1 MSREW
6 AHNTR
11 GNGCGTRPGFNEI
24 IPHFTWILMVCYLGV
39 VFRDL
44 LMYLSALLFQYSVSL
59 MSTSMAF
66 VWEDKT
72 PESKRGR
79 NTLIVYRLYLGKW
92 FIRLFDCWRMSS
104 ARVDYIAPW
113 WTYWLHQFPHVN
125 LRFQPLDHTFKP
137 QEENYQQVR
146 PSVYTVTQRFMV
158 QTVKISFVHRTVTL
172 SLSLGLRV
180 ILQKYSNLITC
191 FGSHVQFLSIPVY
204 TLVSLNL

>member
-1 MSREW
+1 
-6 AHNTR
+6 
-11 GNGCGTRPGFNEI
+11 
-24 IPHFTWILMVCYLGV
+24 
-39 VFRDL
+39 
-44 LMYLSALLFQYSVSL
+44 
-59 MSTSMAF
+59 
-66 VWEDKT
+66 
-72 PESKRGR
+72 
-79 NTLIVYRLYLGKW
+79 
-92 FIRLFDCWRMSS
+92 MSS

-158 QTVKISFVHRTVTL
+158 QTVKISFVHRPVTL

-204 TLVSLNL
+204 TLVSLNLLLRLLLLFIFLPQCVLISQIWAQTQMLLYWTTFCGSTEDWSFNGFCV

>member
-6 AHNTR
+6 AHDTR
-11 GNGCGTRPGFNEI
+11 RNGCGTRPGFNEI
-24 IPHFTWILMVCYLGV
+24 IPRFSWILMVCDLGE
-39 VFRDL
+39 VFGDL
-44 LMYLSALLFQYSVSL
+44 LVCPFRYFCFSTQSLYLIK
-59 MSTSMAF
+59 STSMAF

-79 NTLIVYRLYLGKW
+79 NTLFVYRLYPGKW
-92 FIRLFDCWRMSS
+92 FIRLLDCWRMSS

-146 PSVYTVTQRFMV
+146 PSIPYSQ
-158 QTVKISFVHRTVTL
+158 VHAR
-172 SLSLGLRV
+172 
-180 ILQKYSNLITC
+180 
-191 FGSHVQFLSIPVY
+191 
-204 TLVSLNL
+204 